1 MERGCRTRAAHSH
14 DGGSRIGAAHSPG
27 CRDIL
32 VNEVASLALDPRYP
46 GASHTGGKYHRIEE
60 DHEAHPGNLK
70 GSVSHLHAARLSTVR
85 AGACD
90 RHVARKGECEA
101 LGVSALMDAVLC

>member
-32 VNEVASLALDPRYP
+32 VVNEVASLDHRYP
-46 GASHTGGKYHRIEE
+46 GASYKRGKYQRIEE
-60 DHEAHPGNLK
+60 DHEAHPGKLK
-70 GSVSHLHAARLSTVR
+70 GSVSHLHAASLSTSMRVD
-85 AGACD
+85 ACD
-90 RHVARKGECEA
+90 RHVA
-101 LGVSALMDAVLC
+101 LG